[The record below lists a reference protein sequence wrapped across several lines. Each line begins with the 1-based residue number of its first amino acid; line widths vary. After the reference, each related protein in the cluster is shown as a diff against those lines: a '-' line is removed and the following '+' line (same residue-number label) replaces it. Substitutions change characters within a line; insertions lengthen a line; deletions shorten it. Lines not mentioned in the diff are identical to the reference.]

1 MKSLKNVKNKARE
14 LRSLILK
21 EKADLFEGVKQF
33 VLNSEHQIR
42 VQAVPAYRIDYNQ
55 GELSIDDKKISYDEN
70 LDASPFERLLVIAH
84 ELGHLALH
92 KRLTDKVPHVDPLSP
107 YLNTGAPALARY
119 NRLSREEIEADTFAN
134 EFVCPSGEI
143 LSEWENDDSATSKSL
158 AEKYGFTESF
168 VTARLSEGLYEKL
181 LVDAIEEKKS
191 DDKKKDDPSQYEA
204 ATHIE
209 TPALV
214 NAGPGTGKTATLIM
228 RMKYLLGKPIDGKS
242 LPKQMIAKPYEML
255 ILTFSNEAA
264 DELRSRIEDEF
275 GPDVAEEMEITT
287 FHGFGHSQLLS
298 WESTLSEDFQ
308 ILDESRQE
316 ELILQLLGKV
326 ECDSIFDLKKP
337 EETARNAV
345 RQICR
350 LKERRISA
358 EMLEAE
364 IEKWE
369 KADSTKTTE
378 QTKAKDFLTL
388 YRAYEKA
395 KKKLEPEAVDFA
407 DLINIPLDLLEEK
420 PELVKALRTKYKWVM
435 VDEYQDV
442 SRAVATLLGNICG
455 DGNPP
460 WVVGDMRQAIYLFC
474 GAARENVSS
483 FPDDFQKAK
492 IFELE
497 TNYRSCDEVIT
508 VANQLAAMMEC
519 PELENTTAE
528 FSERWKRG
536 TQIVSISGESPV
548 LKVAEADS
556 DSAEYEGI
564 AKQVNEWL
572 KLKEIKP
579 QDIAVLARRN
589 KDVRNISLELGKR
602 GIKATTTGLITP
614 EGAAGDL
621 AAVTTFLDGRAASL
635 PRIVYALGR
644 DKFKKSVL
652 NAAIKYLSEKDK
664 DENAAE
670 VSSEVQELVDKVA
683 ALDAALNHLR
693 FSGDAFAVIC
703 SFLFDGSDYLRL
715 MLKEKDEA
723 KRSLI
728 LSEILTT
735 LSWAVG
741 YRYSH
746 TGIPPKESR
755 IGFGQYFRSNLSTA
769 KPNLIAPRPVTDAVQ
784 VMTCHASKG
793 LEFPCVALVGQ
804 TLSLAKETNWLPPAF
819 APNKEEDTAQANA
832 LFFVGVT
839 RAQRALFVSYA
850 KTPKRTVTP
859 LLEKWQQVHGIEV
872 DNLER
877 TFAEKE
883 KTVLKQ
889 IWGKKQSG
897 KKLSASSLGKGKC
910 SILIYLEEFYGAR
923 FPTILKPIYPRFF
936 ADVRRS
942 LEKIIR
948 LSHELNR
955 KLTGLEAEAIFKD
968 IFNYEEVRS
977 HPHYL
982 PYNRRGI
989 NYVVSLA
996 KDYNPEPRAV
1006 EFIEMENVIVNG
1018 DEELIPLRLDLIAHY
1033 RDEKE
1038 QTNAVLF
1045 RPESLE
1051 KPKNGKLADEIAW
1064 SKVKETNNHTSKKM
1078 PFVLLRKI
1086 DTKIQPWVF
1095 SGEDG
1100 KIYKL
1105 KWNRTTETMDGDADW
1120 ANDRLRTFTDG
1131 KFEAEINEF
1140 FCDTKCKCRIP
1151 CPYWIEAIE

>member
-21 EKADLFEGVKQF
+21 DDADLFEGIKKF

-55 GELSIDDKKISYDEN
+55 GELSIDDQKISYDEA
-70 LDASPFERLLVIAH
+70 LDENPFERLLVIAH
-84 ELGHLALH
+84 ELGHLVLH
-92 KRLTDKVPHVDPLSP
+92 KRLTDKVPRVDPLSP
-107 YLNTGAPALARY
+107 YFNTGAPALARY
-119 NRLSREEIEADTFAN
+119 NCLSREEIEADTFAN
-134 EFVCPSGEI
+134 EFVCPSSEI
-143 LSEWENDDSATSKSL
+143 LSEWEDDDSATSKSL

-168 VTARLSEGLYEKL
+168 VKARLSEGLYEKL
-181 LVDAIEEKKS
+181 LVDVIEEKKNE
-191 DDKKKDDPSQYEA
+191 DRKKDDPKQIEA
-204 ATHIE
+204 ATHIG

-228 RMKYLLGKPIDGKS
+228 RMKYLLREPIN
-242 LPKQMIAKPYEML
+242 AKPYEML

-264 DELRSRIEDEF
+264 DELRGRIEEEF
-275 GPDVAEEMEITT
+275 GLDVAEEMEITT

-298 WESTLSEDFQ
+298 WESALSEDFQ

-316 ELILQLLGKV
+316 ELILELLGKV

-337 EETARNAV
+337 EETARDAV

-350 LKERRISA
+350 LKERRISP
-358 EMLEAE
+358 EMLETE
-364 IEKWE
+364 IEEWE
-369 KADSTKTTE
+369 KSDSTKTTE
-378 QTKAKDFLTL
+378 QTKARDFLTL
-388 YRAYEKA
+388 FRAYEKA

-407 DLINIPLDLLEEK
+407 DLINMPLDLLEEN
-420 PELVKALRTKYKWVM
+420 PELIKALRTKYKWVM

-455 DGNPP
+455 DENPP

-483 FPDDFQKAK
+483 FPDDFEKAK

-519 PELENTTAE
+519 PELDNATAE

-536 TQIVSISGESPV
+536 TDTVSISGDNPV
-548 LKVAEADS
+548 IKVAEADS

-572 KLKEIKP
+572 KLKEINP

-621 AAVTTFLDGRAASL
+621 AALTTFLDGREASL

-644 DKFKKSVL
+644 DKFEISVL
-652 NAAIKYLSEKDK
+652 NAVIEFLSDKEKD
-664 DENAAE
+664 DGAAN
-670 VSSEVQELVDKVA
+670 VSSEIQELVDKVA
-683 ALDAALNHLR
+683 ALDNTLNDLR
-693 FSGDAFAVIC
+693 YSGDAFAIIC
-703 SFLFDGSDYLRL
+703 GFLFEGSDYLRL
-715 MLKEKDEA
+715 ILKEKDEA
-723 KRSLI
+723 NRSLI

-735 LSWAVG
+735 ISWAVG

-793 LEFPCVALVGQ
+793 LEFPCVALAGQ
-804 TLSLAKETNWLPPAF
+804 TLSLARETNWLPPDF
-819 APNKEEDTAQANA
+819 APNKVEDTAQANA

-859 LLEKWQQVHGIEV
+859 LLEKWQQIHGIEV
-872 DNLER
+872 NILTPTNTD
-877 TFAEKE
+877 KE
-883 KTVLKQ
+883 KVVLDQ
-889 IWGKKQSG
+889 IWGKKQSR
-897 KKLSASSLGKGKC
+897 KKLAASSLSKSDC
-910 SILIYLEEFYGAR
+910 AILIYLEEFYGAR
-923 FPTILKPIYPRFF
+923 FPMLLKPLYPRFF
-936 ADVRRS
+936 GDVRKS
-942 LEKIIR
+942 LKKIIQHAQE
-948 LSHELNR
+948 SNR
-955 KLTGLEAEAIFKD
+955 KLTKLEAEEIFKTAFSGED
-968 IFNYEEVRS
+968 ILA
-977 HPHYL
+977 HPHYTA
-982 PYNRRGI
+982 YKRRGI
-989 NYVVSLA
+989 DYAARFA
-996 KDYNPEPRAV
+996 KDYDPQPGTV
-1006 EFIEMENVIVNG
+1006 EIVEIENINENGNQ
-1018 DEELIPLRLDLIAHY
+1018 ELLPLRLDLIAHY
-1033 RDEKE
+1033 RDKNG
-1038 QTNAVLF
+1038 QTHSVIF

-1051 KPKNGKLADEIAW
+1051 KPKNGKLPDEIAW
-1064 SKVKETNNHTSKKM
+1064 SKVKENNNHTRKKM
-1078 PFVLLRKI
+1078 PFVLLRKV

-1105 KWNRTTETMDGDADW
+1105 KWNKNTETMDEDVVW
-1120 ANDRLRTFTDG
+1120 ATARLQAFSAG
-1131 KFEAEINEF
+1131 KFESVIEEF
-1140 FCDTKCKCRIP
+1140 FCDTKCKCRIS
-1151 CPYWIEAIE
+1151 CPHWIKAIE

>member
-1 MKSLKNVKNKARE
+1 MKSLQNVKNKAHE

-21 EKADLFEGVKQF
+21 DDEDLFEGVKKF

-55 GELSIDDKKISYDEN
+55 GELSIDDKKISYDEK
-70 LDASPFERLLVIAH
+70 LDENPFERLLVIVH
-84 ELGHLALH
+84 ELGHLVLH
-92 KRLTDKVPHVDPLSP
+92 KRLTDKVPRVDPLSP

-119 NRLSREEIEADTFAN
+119 SRLSREEIEADTFAN
-134 EFVCPSGEI
+134 EFVCPSGE
-143 LSEWENDDSATSKSL
+143 LLVEWEADDTSTSASL

-168 VTARLSEGLYEKL
+168 VNSRLADGLYEKL
-181 LVDAIEEKKS
+181 LIDVIEEKKS
-191 DDKKKDDPSQYEA
+191 DSKKNDDQLQIDA
-204 ATHIE
+204 ATYTE
-209 TPALV
+209 SPALV

-228 RMKYLLGKPIDGKS
+228 RMKYLLRKPID
-242 LPKQMIAKPYEML
+242 AKPYEML

-264 DELRSRIEDEF
+264 DELRSRIEEEF
-275 GPDVAEEMEITT
+275 GADVAEEMEITT

-298 WESTLSEDFQ
+298 WESPLSEDFQ

-316 ELILQLLGKV
+316 ELILELLGKV
-326 ECDSIFDLKKP
+326 ECDSIFDWKKP
-337 EETARNAV
+337 EATARDAV

-350 LKERRISA
+350 LKERRIST
-358 EMLEAE
+358 EMLNAE
-364 IEKWE
+364 IEKWKIDE
-369 KADSTKTTE
+369 PLKTNEQKKAE
-378 QTKAKDFLTL
+378 DFLKL
-388 YRAYEKA
+388 FRAYETAKA
-395 KKKLEPEAVDFA
+395 KLDAVDFA
-407 DLINIPLDLLEEK
+407 DLINMPLDLLEEK
-420 PELVKALRTKYKWVM
+420 PKLIEALRTKYKWVM

-455 DGNPP
+455 HKNPP

-483 FPDDFQKAK
+483 FPDDFENAK

-508 VANQLAAMMEC
+508 VANQLAAIMEC
-519 PELENTTAE
+519 DDFENATDE

-536 TQIVSISGESPV
+536 TETISLSGKSPV
-548 LKVAEADS
+548 VQVVEADS
-556 DSAEYEGI
+556 DFAEYEGI

-572 KLKEIKP
+572 NQGVKP

-621 AAVTTFLDGRAASL
+621 AAVATFLDGRNASL
-635 PRIVYALGR
+635 PRVVYSLGR
-644 DKFKKSVL
+644 NNFEKSVL
-652 NAAIKYLSEKDK
+652 NAAIEYLSQRDK
-664 DENAAE
+664 DENTAKA
-670 VSSEVQELVDKVA
+670 SSDIQELVDDVA
-683 ALDAALNHLR
+683 TLDICLNKLIH
-693 FSGDAFAVIC
+693 SGDAYSVIC
-703 SFLFDGSDYLRL
+703 SFLFDGSKYLRSI
-715 MLKEKDEA
+715 LKEKDEA

-746 TGIPPKESR
+746 AKIPPNESR

-793 LEFPCVALVGQ
+793 LEFPCVALAGQ
-804 TLSLAKETNWLPPAF
+804 TLSLAKETNWLPLAF

-859 LLEKWQQVHGIEV
+859 LLEKWQQVHGIVV
-872 DNLER
+872 DNLEPN
-877 TFAEKE
+877 AIEKE
-883 KTVLKQ
+883 KIVLEQ
-889 IWGKKQSG
+889 VWGKKQSR
-897 KKLSASSLGKGKC
+897 KKLSASSLSKSKC
-910 SILIYLEEFYGAR
+910 GILIYLEDFYGAR
-923 FPTILKPIYPRFF
+923 FPTILKPLYPRFF
-936 ADVRRS
+936 AEVRRS

-948 LSHELNR
+948 LSHKLNR
-955 KLTGLEAEAIFKD
+955 KLTPLEAKAIFND
-968 IFNYEEVRS
+968 LFNDEEVRN

-996 KDYNPEPRAV
+996 EDYNPEPRAV
-1006 EFIEMENVIVNG
+1006 EFIELENVIGNG

-1051 KPKNGKLADEIAW
+1051 KPKNGNLPDEIAW

-1100 KIYKL
+1100 KVYKL

-1120 ANDRLRTFTDG
+1120 ANDRLRTFSAG
-1131 KFEAEINEF
+1131 KFETEINEF